1 MNFGDLQQKIAL
13 LAMGIKKVILLT
25 MVKMK
30 FETSTNCV
38 SGKWKNWSRVFTE
51 EWSIQLY

>member
-25 MVKMK
+25 MIKMK
-30 FETSTNCV
+30 CETSTNCV
-38 SGKWKNWSRVFTE
+38 SGKGKNWSRYFTDE
-51 EWSIQLY
+51 

>member
-38 SGKWKNWSRVFTE
+38 SGKWKNWSRVFTDE
-51 EWSIQLY
+51 SSIRLY

>member
-25 MVKMK
+25 MIKMK
-30 FETSTNCV
+30 CETSTNCV
-38 SGKWKNWSRVFTE
+38 SGKWKNWSRVFTDGE
-51 EWSIQLY
+51 NIQLY